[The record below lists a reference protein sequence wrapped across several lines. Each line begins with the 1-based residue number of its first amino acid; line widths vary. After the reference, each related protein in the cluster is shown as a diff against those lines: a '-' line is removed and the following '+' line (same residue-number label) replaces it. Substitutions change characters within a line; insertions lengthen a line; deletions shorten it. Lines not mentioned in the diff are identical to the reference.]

1 MKKSHSS
8 GNFLFMV
15 RLLFLMQTSDLDKL
29 RKCTDVFWK
38 QHGIVEE
45 FLMTFVTVVLV
56 RRCHFF

>member
-1 MKKSHSS
+1 
-8 GNFLFMV
+8 MV